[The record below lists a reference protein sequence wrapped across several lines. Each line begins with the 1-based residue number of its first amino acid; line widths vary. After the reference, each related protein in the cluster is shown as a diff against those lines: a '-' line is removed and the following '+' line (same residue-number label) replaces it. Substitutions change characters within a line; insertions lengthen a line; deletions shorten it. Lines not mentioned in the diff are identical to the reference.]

1 MARNGSGVYSLPPG
15 TVITNGTT
23 SNVSQLNTP
32 LQDLEADAN
41 AARPI
46 VAGGTGASSAASA
59 RQNLAVP
66 GTADAA
72 TITGAWT
79 FSNTVEFTGGAVN
92 VTGNINLTGQLSVND
107 FTLLQNVNPQSNN
120 AYNLG
125 SPALRWANIYL
136 VNSPNVSSDARLKE
150 EIADLTEAELRAA
163 SKIKVRTFKMGG
175 KKKVGYIAQEI
186 VEAMKS
192 EGLDAFEYSL
202 VFDGDSLSVDYDAVN
217 AFTEAA
223 RRAFSSGFSKGF
235 A

>member
-72 TITGAWT
+72 TVTGAWT
-79 FSNTVEFTGGAVN
+79 FSNTVAFASIN
-92 VTGNINLTGQLSVND
+92 VGGNIQLTGQLLVND
-107 FTLLQNVNPQSNN
+107 FALVENVNPQANN
-120 AYNLG
+120 AYNIG
-125 SPALRWANIYL
+125 SPALRFANIYL

-217 AFTEAA
+217 AFTKEAE

>member
-72 TITGAWT
+72 TVTGAWT
-79 FSNTVEFTGGAVN
+79 FSNTVAFASIN
-92 VTGNINLTGQLSVND
+92 VGGNIQLTGQLLVND
-107 FTLLQNVNPQSNN
+107 FALVENVNPQANN
-120 AYNLG
+120 AYNIG
-125 SPALRWANIYL
+125 SPALRFANIYL

-217 AFTEAA
+217 AFTKEAE
-223 RRAFSSGFSKGF
+223 RRAFF
-235 A
+235 